1 MIFFVGNDGTIFKS
15 EAEGVYQGSAGANNI
30 YLYAPFAANLTCQ
43 VAFTLPNG
51 KITDLALMTATNALE
66 SGNGDIINNK
76 TGVSYAGWKYTLP
89 NEITQYYG
97 EVTAQFY
104 FMTAQGK
111 IVATSATS
119 FKVLRGVQAQLPD
132 PDDPDIYNQIL
143 AALSQIQLDLAN
155 GYFAA
160 SGLLE
165 YNSEYAY
172 KLNELVWYPV
182 SGELGRVLR
191 SLADN
196 NNAPPYDAQGN
207 LSENWSVVIDFQQIY
222 DDTQSAIAVLDEA
235 KKYAEA
241 AQNSAQNAR
250 QSAAEAY
257 LYLQKIMAEATDIFY
272 LAKKHNAP
280 AIATSDFEP
289 QPLEE
294 AGNTIIA
301 VTEDGFICK
310 YIFAEG
316 ARYWT
321 ILESSGGGFTPIDL
335 NGAGIENIA
344 RSGTTP
350 TGDAVYTITLTNNEK
365 YNFTAPK
372 GDKGDRG
379 DSLVITEWYDSF
391 DALNADF
398 ETTSVPNGQYA
409 AIKYTLDYYQKGES
423 AWIYL
428 GNLRFVAGDIALN
441 IDDECRPYATF
452 NNTSDYSV
460 DDLKNDILNGEVIV
474 AHAVN
479 ADNLGNLAASQYYS
493 TQNKPTAEDVGLGK
507 TLTITLDLDDES
519 VVSFDGSEDKS
530 ITIDQSYFHAIMIE
544 FLSNGGGDNWRGYI
558 TVYIVLPNVAKQ
570 NNQLSLGNRI
580 YAMGCTS
587 ADNFYPCTGEIN
599 PDLENTTYSV
609 NGIFCTEENKGLSVV
624 YSKTLSHYFGEN
636 TTRTAIDV
644 VTPILNINNN

>member
-1 MIFFVGNDGTIFKS
+1 MANTIQLKLLDNKRV
-15 EAEGVYQGSAGANNI
+15 ETYVNGYPNAYEGGYRIIAGEQNATEFEISSVPAQYENATYSVSMKNSAGQEVP
-30 YLYAPFAANLTCQ
+30 APTIIDKK
-43 VAFTLPNG
+43 FTLPVG
-51 KITDLALMTATNALE
+51 MAVAGYGSIVIAATQGDEYVVWSPVKIKVWNTDPNWKFNTIITTVVCDLEANRALVSNDTGEIVSSDITATELSRLDGVRSNVQTQIDDIVNNTAKDAAE
-66 SGNGDIINNK
+66 SAK
-76 TGVSYAGWKYTLP
+76 QAA
-89 NEITQYYG
+89 E
-97 EVTAQFY
+97 
-104 FMTAQGK
+104 
-111 IVATSATS
+111 SA
-119 FKVLRGVQAQLPD
+119 A
-132 PDDPDIYNQIL
+132 
-143 AALSQIQLDLAN
+143 
-155 GYFAA
+155 AA
-160 SGLLE
+160 SL
-165 YNSEYAY
+165 
-172 KLNELVWYPV
+172 
-182 SGELGRVLR
+182 
-191 SLADN
+191 
-196 NNAPPYDAQGN
+196 
-207 LSENWSVVIDFQQIY
+207 
-222 DDTQSAIAVLDEA
+222 
-235 KKYAEA
+235 
-241 AQNSAQNAR
+241 SAQNAK
-250 QSAAEAY
+250 AY
-257 LYLQKIMAEATDIFY
+257 ATNVYYMDMP
-272 LAKKHNAP
+272 HNNT
-280 AIATSDFEP
+280 AIATMDFDP
-289 QPLEE
+289 QPI
-294 AGNTIIA
+294 AQDGNTVLAIS
-301 VTEDGFICK
+301 EDG
-310 YIFAEG
+310 YLAQYRYSAADNNWELLTAENGG
-316 ARYWT
+316 A
-321 ILESSGGGFTPIDL
+321 FDPINL

-428 GNLRFVAGDIALN
+428 GNLRFAAGDIAIN

-474 AHAVN
+474 EHAVN

-530 ITIDQSYFHAIMIE
+530 ITINQSYFHAIMIE
-544 FLSNGGGDNWRGYI
+544 FLANGSGDNWRGYI
-558 TVYIVLPNVAKQ
+558 TVYIVLPNVTKQ

-587 ADNFYPCTGEIN
+587 VDNFYPCTGEIN

-644 VTPILNINNN
+644 VTQILNINNN